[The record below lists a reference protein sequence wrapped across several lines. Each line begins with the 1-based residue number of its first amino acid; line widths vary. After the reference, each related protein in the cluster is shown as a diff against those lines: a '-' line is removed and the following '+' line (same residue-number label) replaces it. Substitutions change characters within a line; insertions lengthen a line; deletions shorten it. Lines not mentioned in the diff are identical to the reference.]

1 MDFGLSSEKSRGGFS
16 TNWGTILLSGL
27 VTLVVSVA
35 GGMLIFF
42 LQSRQ
47 PSLVYSSSETIP
59 FQGESKV
66 IAVYQ
71 VSLSNDG
78 KLPVEDIA
86 AYVAVPGA
94 NIDQKRVSAD
104 PSLSVK
110 DTLES
115 GALRLSIPS
124 LNPSETVQVSVLAS
138 AQGSLPPRAEVSL
151 RAKGIKG
158 HEKLASSAATP
169 LFLGFTTALG
179 SALIPL
185 LLVPFMKP
193 AVKFFARRSSVK
205 EDGRH
210 SDDQRQILAY
220 VYRMNGLDAEANRLD
235 NLPHKTTYWAES
247 DRFSGNAIASG
258 DPSLIRN
265 ALDTLTTLLN
275 YCAMAEKSE
284 AMVTYNVAR
293 LQLSLGAVD
302 AAKDSLREALKKDKP
317 LITKRISIDPILREL
332 PLV

>member
-1 MDFGLSSEKSRGGFS
+1 MTLGLSSEKSAASSS
-16 TNWGTILLSGL
+16 TSWGTILLSGL

-71 VSLSNDG
+71 VAVSNDG
-78 KLPVEDIA
+78 KLPVDDIA

-94 NIDQKRVSAD
+94 SIDQKRVSAD
-104 PSLSVK
+104 PSFSVR
-110 DTLES
+110 DTLEN
-115 GALRLSIPS
+115 GALRLSIAS

-151 RAKGIKG
+151 RAKGTKG
-158 HEKLASSAATP
+158 HEKSPGSAASP

-179 SALIPL
+179 SALLPF
-185 LLVPFMKP
+185 LLVPFMMP
-193 AVKFFARRSSVK
+193 LAKFLRRRLSVTG
-205 EDGRH
+205 DGRH

-235 NLPHKTTYWAES
+235 NFPQKTTYWAES
-247 DRFSGNAIASG
+247 DRFSGNAITSG

-265 ALDTLTTLLN
+265 AVETLTTLLD
-275 YCAMAEKSE
+275 YCAMAETSE
-284 AMVTYNVAR
+284 AIVTYNLAR
-293 LQLSLGAVD
+293 LHLSLGTVD
-302 AAKDSLREALKKDKP
+302 TAKDCLKEALRKDKP
-317 LITKRISIDPILREL
+317 LISRTISIDPILRDL
-332 PLV
+332 PLT